1 MVERLVLARA
11 FFLAR
16 RMGGRE
22 RQMCRA
28 TCDTA
33 LLRGEWKALWGNAP
47 MCLERWLVPS
57 ALAFLIEKSK
67 E

>member
-1 MVERLVLARA
+1 MVERLVLAWA
-11 FFLAR
+11 FFLAL

-47 MCLERWLVPS
+47 MCLERWLVLS
-57 ALAFLIEKSK
+57 APAFLIGNSNE
-67 E
+67 